1 MKDEVLFFFDLE
13 VVPREATVEEI
24 KKLGAGAAPSNY
36 RDPDKIKA
44 YELKKSEQ
52 IYREWAF
59 DPMKC
64 LIICCSYSIGTL
76 KYHKDGSREFDPGVV
91 CTLRIDKH
99 DILADMERI
108 AEGLNREVRRRVRVI
123 AHNVKGYDAP
133 VLFAEAIRTSSTSL
147 ISLLNYDKPWES
159 KMFDTCEWW
168 RKHASTGNRKSS
180 AKLDDIA
187 KYLEVGS
194 KTEGMDGSKV
204 LDVYRDG
211 GLDKIVEYCEQDVR
225 VLSSVYERLLPAL

>member
-1 MKDEVLFFFDLE
+1 M
-13 VVPREATVEEI
+13 
-24 KKLGAGAAPSNY
+24 
-36 RDPDKIKA
+36 
-44 YELKKSEQ
+44 
-52 IYREWAF
+52 
-59 DPMKC
+59 
-64 LIICCSYSIGTL
+64 
-76 KYHKDGSREFDPGVV
+76 
-91 CTLRIDKH
+91 TLRVDQQ
-99 DILADMERI
+99 DIIADLDRI
-108 AEGLNREVRRRVRVI
+108 ADGLNREVRRRVRVI

-133 VLFAEAIRTSSTSL
+133 VLFASAVKTQSVALIR
-147 ISLLNYDKPWES
+147 LLNFDKPWES

-168 RKHASTGNRKSS
+168 RQHASTGSRKSS

-187 KYLEVGS
+187 KYLDVGS